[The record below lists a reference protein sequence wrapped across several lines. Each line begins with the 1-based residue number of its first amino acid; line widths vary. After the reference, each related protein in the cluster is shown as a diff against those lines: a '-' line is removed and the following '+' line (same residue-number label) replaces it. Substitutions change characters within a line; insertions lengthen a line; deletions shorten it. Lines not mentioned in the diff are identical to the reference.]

1 MCAGGTGPVPAA
13 GDHPPAG
20 ADGQGQR
27 VRSLHRAAEDR
38 GEAGGGG
45 AEAEISGGGVQT
57 GFFLF
62 YNLFISGLVSLLPED
77 CGTA

>member
-27 VRSLHRAAEDR
+27 VRGLHRAAEDR

-45 AEAEISGGGVQT
+45 AEA
-57 GFFLF
+57 
-62 YNLFISGLVSLLPED
+62 
-77 CGTA
+77 